1 MEKSNRL
8 RNRVA
13 DSILFSLVDTTEQ
26 GNAILEKNGLV
37 KWSHDRGWE
46 KSAEAFLM
54 VIAAH

>member
-37 KWSHDRGWE
+37 K
-46 KSAEAFLM
+46 
-54 VIAAH
+54 